1 MTMPTDDTK
10 TMKVTANITSTTV
23 DKSSLSTAK
32 MPIATTRNTNKDTRG
47 IILKKLFR
55 ALVNLVRVFN

>member
-32 MPIATTRNTNKDTRG
+32 MPIATTKNRNKDTRG
-47 IILKKLFR
+47 MKRKFYS
-55 ALVNLVRVFN
+55 